1 MPEKSAAT
9 RRTFSKR
16 DRELP
21 ELSEKMLARAVLK
34 RGGKRI
40 GRPPLANPKVAIS
53 LRVPADV
60 LARWRASGE
69 GWQTRMAKVLEKRA
83 P

>member
-1 MPEKSAAT
+1 MSGKSVAT
-9 RRTFSKR
+9 RRTSNKPDR
-16 DRELP
+16 DLP
-21 ELSEKMLARAVLK
+21 ELSDKMLARAVLK
-34 RGGKRI
+34 YGGKRI

-53 LRVPADV
+53 LRVPPEI
-60 LARWRASGE
+60 LARWRASGA

>member
-1 MPEKSAAT
+1 MPAKSAAT
-9 RRTFSKR
+9 RRTSNKP

-21 ELSEKMLARAVLK
+21 DSMLARAVLK

-40 GRPPLANPKVAIS
+40 GRPPSASPKVAIS
-53 LRVPADV
+53 LRLPAEALV
-60 LARWRASGE
+60 RWRASGA
-69 GWQTRMAKVLEKRA
+69 GWQTRMAQVLAKKA